1 MWVDAWVRARDG
13 RPVWIRGLDS
23 GLGLGR
29 RERTVA
35 ILGAAVIADLIEEE
49 DVVSSY
55 RRGRTMPTLPKPK
68 KTKKTLF
75 FKCFFT
81 DDTKKTKKNVIICRF
96 FPHPETYGSPPC

>member
-49 DVVSSY
+49 DVVSQALDEQLAEALVRHFGWVEDNLHGLCVAS
-55 RRGRTMPTLPKPK
+55 
-68 KTKKTLF
+68 F
-75 FKCFFT
+75 A
-81 DDTKKTKKNVIICRF
+81 
-96 FPHPETYGSPPC
+96 